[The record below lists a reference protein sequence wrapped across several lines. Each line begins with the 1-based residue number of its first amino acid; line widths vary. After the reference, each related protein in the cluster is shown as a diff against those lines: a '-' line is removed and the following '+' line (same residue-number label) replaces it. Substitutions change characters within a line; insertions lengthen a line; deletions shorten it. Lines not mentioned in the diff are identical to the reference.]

1 MTDDLTEVHINTG
14 DAVPKKQPVRRVPFA
29 VRQEVAK
36 QLQKMLRDGIIQPS
50 SSPWASAIVLV
61 RKKDGSLRLCV
72 DYRHL
77 NSVTKPDTFPLPR
90 IDDLLDQLG
99 RARYFTTLDLAAGYW
114 QIRVADDSIEKTAFV
129 TPNGLFEFR
138 VMPFGLT
145 NAPAIFQ
152 RLMQRVL
159 NGLNP
164 EEGPDFVAVYIDDIL
179 IFSRTMSEHL
189 HHVGLVLDC
198 LQGAGLKLKPN
209 KCHFLCQ
216 RVEYLGHLV
225 TPHGLEPNP
234 KKVNAVTQ
242 FPVPTSTT
250 QVRQFVGL
258 TSYYRRFIESF
269 AKIAAPLH
277 NLTRK
282 DVEFRWTTECQ

>member
-1 MTDDLTEVHINTG
+1 M
-14 DAVPKKQPVRRVPFA
+14 
-29 VRQEVAK
+29 
-36 QLQKMLRDGIIQPS
+36 S
-50 SSPWASAIVLV
+50 
-61 RKKDGSLRLCV
+61 
-72 DYRHL
+72 
-77 NSVTKPDTFPLPR
+77 
-90 IDDLLDQLG
+90 
-99 RARYFTTLDLAAGYW
+99 
-114 QIRVADDSIEKTAFV
+114 
-129 TPNGLFEFR
+129 
-138 VMPFGLT
+138 FGLT

-152 RLMQRVL
+152 QRVL
-159 NGLNP
+159 NGFNP

-189 HHVGLVLDC
+189 HHVGLVLDR

-234 KKVNAVTQ
+234 KKVNAVSQ

-258 TSYYRRFIESF
+258 TSYYQRFIESF

-282 DVEFRWTTECQ
+282 DVEFRWTTECQEAFDTLKKKMVEAPVLVYPNFDLGFTLETDASYQGLGAVLSQKLEDQRLHPVAFGSRALSAFSCLPLWS

>member
-1 MTDDLTEVHINTG
+1 MTEVERGETDLTEVHINTG

-61 RKKDGSLRLCV
+61 RKKDGSLRICV

-90 IDDLLDQLG
+90 IDDLIDQLG

-189 HHVGLVLDC
+189 HHVGLVLDR

-216 RVEYLGHLV
+216 RVEYLV
-225 TPHGLEPNP
+225 TLSHHMDWNP
-234 KKVNAVTQ
+234 IQ
-242 FPVPTSTT
+242 
-250 QVRQFVGL
+250 
-258 TSYYRRFIESF
+258 RR
-269 AKIAAPLH
+269 
-277 NLTRK
+277 
-282 DVEFRWTTECQ
+282 